1 MRGAP
6 LRNTADRRP
15 RAVFSNQP
23 MRSIRHPIAG
33 RALTATSAHAGL
45 DPDGLDQLLG
55 YRLRR
60 AQGAVHRHYVA
71 AVDELK
77 LTQKQ
82 TAVMWLV
89 LGNPGV
95 AQGALGAALGMDRAT
110 MMVLV
115 DRLEKRGLLRRSRS
129 RQDARRRELHVTPAG
144 QRLMARV
151 RERVAQHEAQ
161 LKGLFSAAELR
172 TLERLLGRLQALENG
187 Q

>member
-1 MRGAP
+1 M
-6 LRNTADRRP
+6 TA
-15 RAVFSNQP
+15 S
-23 MRSIRHPIAG
+23 RSRIADK
-33 RALTATSAHAGL
+33 ALTAASAPAVLDFSGL
-45 DPDGLDQLLG
+45 DLLLG

-60 AQGAVHRHYVA
+60 AQGAVHRHYMA
-71 AVDELK
+71 TVDELK

-95 AQGALGAALGMDRAT
+95 AQGAIGAALGMDRAT

-115 DRLEKRGLLRRSRS
+115 DRLEKRGVLRRSRS
-129 RQDARRRELHVTPAG
+129 SQDARRRELHVTPAG
-144 QRLMARV
+144 QRLMVRV

-172 TLERLLGRLQALENG
+172 TLERLLGRLQALESG